1 MILDISTKN
10 GLECFVPENDFEDN
24 TPKFCFTEDIS
35 KIKKFYNENG
45 YVVIKNIILD
55 KECELFKKAW
65 EDEIK
70 AHKGYLYRQATAK
83 LEKNKF
89 NSKNWIMNP
98 ILNIQSLD
106 KFIFK
111 KLRSYFDQF
120 IVNNKKISSLVGQ
133 ILGEK
138 PVIVQSMYF
147 EGNSATWEHQDSY
160 YLDDEETGKMIAGW
174 IALEDIS
181 ADAGRFFVCPKS
193 HLYDFS
199 KMNLENVISESH
211 ASYIN
216 SIVEVIKKNN
226 FKVEAPKLDKGD
238 LLLWNSLTIHGAL
251 DSQSQIN
258 SRSSITLHMI
268 RRNSKFKVLRNI
280 LRDLKT
286 DQSGDL
292 DIFRPKDMNKK
303 RNKVIFFMESNFP
316 FVFYKLKNIS
326 IKIITSIKS

>member
-1 MILDISTKN
+1 MV
-10 GLECFVPENDFEDN
+10 LELQTRNKLNCLVPE
-24 TPKFCFTEDIS
+24 TEQD
-35 KIKKFYNENG
+35 KDVKKFEISDKNQIKAFYINNG
-45 YVVIKNIILD
+45 FVVIK
-55 KECELFKKAW
+55 KVFKQRVCDIFQDAW
-65 EDEIK
+65 KSEIK
-70 AHKGYLYRQATAK
+70 NFKGKIYRQTNAK
-83 LEKNKF
+83 LETNQINQKG
-89 NSKNWIMNP
+89 WVMNP
-98 ILNIQSLD
+98 ILNLQSLD
-106 KFIFK
+106 NSKFPR
-111 KLRSYFDQF
+111 LRSLFDME
-120 IVNNKKISSLVGQ
+120 IVNHNKLAQ
-133 ILGEK
+133 ILTFILEEK
-138 PVIVQSMYF
+138 PKIVQSMYF